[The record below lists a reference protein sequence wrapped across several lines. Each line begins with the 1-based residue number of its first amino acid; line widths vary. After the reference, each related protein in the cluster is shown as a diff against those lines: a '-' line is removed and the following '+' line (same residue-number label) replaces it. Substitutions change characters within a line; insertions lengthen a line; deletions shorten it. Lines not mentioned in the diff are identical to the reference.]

1 MKVKEVS
8 RSRED
13 LRFEHAAC
21 CGVGRN
27 SSVFVIWREVY
38 TDKQFHLSR
47 ELVKVVRLEY

>member
-13 LRFEHAAC
+13 LRFEYVVC

-27 SSVFVIWREVY
+27 LLVFVIWREVY
-38 TDKQFHLSR
+38 IDK
-47 ELVKVVRLEY
+47 